1 MAKYYAT
8 IAGLPNIGVD
18 DRKLPFSSRFLVD
31 ELKEVLTAHDSRLLD
46 ILRIEEE
53 QHFLIE
59 YLTDAEKAKE
69 SKDQPSLF
77 SYSEVEVALEQLKKG
92 KAPKKSTL
100 PEYFISFLEEFVI
113 EKEEESEDDEDES
126 RREWPK
132 RLEDKLSDFYYAY
145 AMNYGN
151 RFVEEWS
158 ELNLNIKNVFA
169 AFTSRKLGWNAGDFI
184 VGNGEVE
191 EKLRKSAGQ
200 TFGLTEEDISY
211 LNELTTIQNESD
223 ITRRERMIDLIK
235 WRWLEDKTFDK
246 VFDVETLLAYYL
258 QLCIIERWTELN
270 EQIGEETFRSIVA
283 TLKRESNRS
292 LEEFKRN
299 QKK

>member
-18 DRKLPFSSRFLVD
+18 DRKLPFGSQYFVG
-31 ELKEVLTAHDSRLLD
+31 ELKSVLTPHDWHLLS
-46 ILRIEEE
+46 ILRMEEE
-53 QHFLIE
+53 QHFLIDF
-59 YLTDAEKAKE
+59 LTDAEKAKE
-69 SKDQPSLF
+69 AKEQPTLF
-77 SYSEVEVALEQLKKG
+77 SYEELEEALSLLKKG
-92 KAPKKSTL
+92 AKVKKNAL
-100 PEYFISFLEEFVI
+100 PRYFVPFFEEFVLD
-113 EKEEESEDDEDES
+113 KVEEEEQDEEEK
-126 RREWPK
+126 REWPE

-145 AMNYGN
+145 AMECGN
-151 RFVEEWS
+151 EFVEEWS
-158 ELNLNIKNVFA
+158 KLNLNIKNVFA
-169 AFTSRKLGWNAGDFI
+169 AFTSRKLGWNPKEFI

-191 EKLRKSAGQ
+191 DKLRKSTNQ
-200 TFGLTEEDISY
+200 SFGLTEDDISY
-211 LNELTTIQNESD
+211 LSELTSVQNETD

-246 VFDVETLLAYYL
+246 VFDIEALLAYYL
-258 QLCIIERWTELN
+258 QLRIIERWTGLN